1 MYPIINLQLYRAD
14 LHWYLRALEEVVIR
28 AIGKLG
34 VQGER
39 EEGLTGVW
47 VGGRKIAVSETNPTS
62 AQYIRTQMSDRSGI
76 DQV

>member
-1 MYPIINLQLYRAD
+1 VQIVMYPIINLQLYRAD

-47 VGGRKIAVSETNPTS
+47 VGGRKIAVSGADAHLCPLYQNPN
-62 AQYIRTQMSDRSGI
+62 G
-76 DQV
+76 